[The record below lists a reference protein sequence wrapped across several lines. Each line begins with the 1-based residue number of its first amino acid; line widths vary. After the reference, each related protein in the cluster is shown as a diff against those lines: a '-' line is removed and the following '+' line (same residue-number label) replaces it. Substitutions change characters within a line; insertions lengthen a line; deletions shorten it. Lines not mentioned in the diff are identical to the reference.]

1 MSAVGGRRPARPT
14 RARGLPWRDAA
25 YVALDF
31 ETTGLDYATDHIVSY
46 GLVPIDRGRVRLGE
60 ARHQLIRP
68 AVAPSPR
75 SQTIH
80 LLRPVDLAGAPDAAT
95 AAGALREGLSRRYV
109 LAWFAEVEIAF
120 LRGLFGGSE
129 RWWRRRVIDVRDL
142 AIAVDDAPVTAQRE
156 RGYALGVIADRYG
169 VPVASPHDAL
179 DDALVTAQLFL
190 VLVGK
195 VPDLGDPTVRDLVGL
210 SAPASG
216 YR

>member
-14 RARGLPWRDAA
+14 RARGLAWRDAA

-60 ARHQLIRP
+60 ALHQLIRP

-80 LLRPVDLAGAPDAAT
+80 LLRPVDLADAPDAAT

-129 RWWRRRVIDVRDL
+129 R
-142 AIAVDDAPVTAQRE
+142 
-156 RGYALGVIADRYG
+156 
-169 VPVASPHDAL
+169 
-179 DDALVTAQLFL
+179 
-190 VLVGK
+190 
-195 VPDLGDPTVRDLVGL
+195 
-210 SAPASG
+210 
-216 YR
+216 